1 MAEVALIAIV
11 VPVFFATGF
20 TVGVLIIG
28 AVGRWANGRQRRER
42 PAVSRDAGRK

>member
-28 AVGRWANGRQRRER
+28 AVGRWANGRQRRT
-42 PAVSRDAGRK
+42 PGRKPGRRP